1 MKRILYILIILF
13 VLVLG
18 MQMGNGVHN
27 DNLQV
32 NINDFENKIEN
43 GEDLSYEASTY
54 KIESNLINKVAKKS
68 ESVIKNIVEKFK
80 DLLN

>member
-1 MKRILYILIILF
+1 MKRIIYIAIIFF

-27 DNLQV
+27 SSLQG

-43 GEDLSYEASTY
+43 GEDLSYEGSTY

>member
-18 MQMGNGVHN
+18 MQMGNVVHN

-32 NINDFENKIEN
+32 NINEFENKIEN
-43 GEDLSYEASTY
+43 GEDLTYQGSTY

-68 ESVIKNIVEKFK
+68 ESVIKNIFEKFK

>member
-43 GEDLSYEASTY
+43 GEDLSHEASTY
-54 KIESNLINKVAKKS
+54 KIESGLINKVAKQS

>member
-54 KIESNLINKVAKKS
+54 KIESGLINKVAKKS

>member
-32 NINDFENKIEN
+32 NINDFENKIEH

-54 KIESNLINKVAKKS
+54 KIESGLINKVAKKS